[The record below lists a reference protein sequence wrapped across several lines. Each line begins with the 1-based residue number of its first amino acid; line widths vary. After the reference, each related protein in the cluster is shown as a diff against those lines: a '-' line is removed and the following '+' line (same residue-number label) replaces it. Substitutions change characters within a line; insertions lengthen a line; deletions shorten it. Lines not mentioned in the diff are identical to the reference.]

1 MFTSNP
7 FAELSASVPPAV
19 MQTYVVAMALLGR
32 TTFDR
37 RRLLAGPKGLR
48 TYEVP
53 CGHGDTAG
61 SRLSMRRGWH
71 KARRQPKLAIT
82 AGGSLQ

>member
-7 FAELSASVPPAV
+7 FAEHSASVPPAV
-19 MQTYVVAMALLGR
+19 MQSYVVAMALLGR
-32 TTFDR
+32 TTW
-37 RRLLAGPKGLR
+37 
-48 TYEVP
+48 
-53 CGHGDTAG
+53 
-61 SRLSMRRGWH
+61 RGWH